1 MKKTLAL
8 FFLVLVT
15 SLSAFSQN
23 RTVSGTVTSSATGEK
38 MEAVTISVKGTSIG
52 SITDKDGK
60 YTLSAPTTGTL
71 VASFIGMKTIEV
83 PLTNA
88 TVYDFIL
95 EEENLGIDEVVV
107 TALGYT
113 REKKTLGYAVQSLG
127 AEDLNTANDANIVNS
142 LSGKIAGVQVTSG
155 GSIVGASS
163 RIIIRGNSSFSGN
176 QPLFVVD
183 GTPIQNSVTNLDG
196 GGGIDWGNSAAD
208 IDPNNIE
215 SMTVLKGST
224 ASALYGSRATN
235 GVILIT
241 TKKGNKQS
249 RKLGVDVISSVIL
262 DKASYFPNL
271 QNEYGGG
278 WDGEEFIFNKYNKDN
293 GTSLSY
299 NDYAKKFSYN
309 YVDGAG
315 GGINDEMPINWG
327 PRMDAGLLLDQ
338 WSTGKNS
345 PWISRPDNIKEWF
358 DTGQTF
364 ENSVALSSNGEKASG
379 RVTFT
384 NRTST
389 GIIDYTDQKQ
399 NTVAGNVSLTPSD
412 RITTTA
418 NFTYLRKES
427 NNIADNSYGR
437 WADII
442 GWTQRD
448 YPTQYVKDLFY
459 EKGNKDYI
467 FPNGD
472 NPFYGLRNTNGF
484 TRDRVFG
491 NASVKFDI
499 TDWLYAFGRVGIDFY
514 NEYRTSITQS
524 GTVNNI
530 NRGRGGQFTDTQLN
544 NKETNADFTLNFD
557 KTFGEIR
564 VDGLVGANYRN
575 NKFNNMSMGATDL
588 VVPDLYTISNVK
600 GAPTV
605 SQFKSEY
612 ETNSLYFAAN
622 ASYRNYLFLGV
633 TGRNDWSS
641 SLPEENRSY
650 FYPSASV
657 GFSVTDAFK
666 LESKILSYAKV
677 RVNIAKVGG
686 DTGPYRLARTY
697 SAGTYNAVAT
707 FRPTSTMPPLDLKP
721 EETNSWEIGA
731 ETRFFDNRLS
741 LDLTYY
747 DQTTVNQILS
757 VATSTATGYAS
768 MLLNAGEIENKGI
781 EIMLT
786 GAVLDKPSGL
796 KWDVTLN
803 WAKNTNTVNALYGKL
818 ESYRISAGFGGATT
832 LGIPGEE
839 WGIIW
844 GLPFVR
850 NDAGKVVVDSRGIPK
865 TTNKAQKL
873 GTVVPNWTGGIT
885 NSFNYK
891 GFNLSFL
898 IDARMGGD
906 VFSTT
911 AWHSYPTG
919 TYAVTTANNV
929 RETGLIVDGVF
940 EDGTPNNVRVSAQD
954 YYGGAWMWNNHEY
967 SILDGSYVKLRE
979 LVFGYDFNVQKVKWI
994 QKLNLSLV
1002 ARNLAILY
1010 QDQSTKDLGI
1020 DPEVGFG
1027 GGEAG
1032 VGFENFQI
1040 PTTRSYGLKL
1050 KVNF

>member
-1 MKKTLAL
+1 MKKTLVL
-8 FFLVLVT
+8 FCLILVT
-15 SLSAFSQN
+15 VLSAFSQN
-23 RTVSGTVTSSATGEK
+23 RTVSGTVTSSANGEN
-38 MEAVTISVKGTSIG
+38 MAAVTISVKGTSMG
-52 SITDKDGK
+52 TITGDDGK
-60 YTLSAPTTGTL
+60 YTLSVPATGTL

-88 TVYDFIL
+88 AVYDFVL
-95 EEENLGIDEVVV
+95 ESESLGIDEVVV

-127 AEDLNTANDANIVNS
+127 SEDLNTSNDANIVNS

-155 GSIVGASS
+155 GSTIGSSS
-163 RIIIRGNSSFSGN
+163 RIVIRGNSSFSGN

-183 GTPIQNSVTNLDG
+183 GTPIDNSTTNLG
-196 GGGIDWGNSAAD
+196 GGGGVDWGNSASD

-241 TKKGNKQS
+241 TKKGNKEN
-249 RKLGVDVISSVIL
+249 RILGVDVISSVIL
-262 DKASYFPNL
+262 DQPSYFPNL

-278 WDGEEFIFNKYNKDN
+278 WDGEEYIFNKYNKDN

-299 NDYAKKFSYN
+299 NEYAKQFSYN
-309 YVDGAG
+309 YVDGDG
-315 GGINDEMPINWG
+315 GGVNDSWPINWG
-327 PRMDAGLLLDQ
+327 PRLDAGLLLDQ

-345 PWISRPDNIKEWF
+345 PWVSRPNNIKEWF
-358 DTGQTF
+358 DTGQTI
-364 ENSVALSSNGEKASG
+364 ENSIAISSNGEKASG

-399 NTVAGNVSLTPSD
+399 NSMAGNITLTPSD
-412 RITTTA
+412 KITATA

-427 NNIADNSYGR
+427 DNIADNSYGR

-442 GWTQRD
+442 GWTARE

-467 FPNGD
+467 FPSGD
-472 NPFYGLRNTNGF
+472 NPFYALRNTNGF
-484 TRDRVFG
+484 TRDRAYG
-491 NASVKFDI
+491 NANVKYNI

-530 NRGRGGQFTDTQLN
+530 NRGRGGQFTDTQIY

-557 KTFGEIR
+557 KTFGVIR

-575 NKFNNMSMGATDL
+575 NQLKNMGMGASDL
-588 VVPDLYTISNVK
+588 VVPDLYTISNAK
-600 GAPTV
+600 GNPVV
-605 SQFKSEY
+605 SMFKSEY
-612 ETNSLYFAAN
+612 ETNSVYFAAN
-622 ASYRNYLFLGV
+622 GSYKNYLFLGV

-641 SLPEENRSY
+641 ALPEENRSY

-666 LESKILSYAKV
+666 LESEVLSYAKL
-677 RVNIAKVGG
+677 RVNVAKVGG
-686 DTGPYRLARTY
+686 DTGPYRLSRTY
-697 SAGTYNAVAT
+697 SAGTYNSIAT

-757 VATSTATGYAS
+757 VATSTATGYAA
-768 MLLNAGEIENKGI
+768 MLLNAGEIENKGV

-786 GAVLDKPSGL
+786 GAVLDNPSGL

-803 WAKNTNTVNALYGKL
+803 WAKNKNMVNALYGEL

-839 WGIIW
+839 WGVIW

-850 NDAGKVVVDSRGIPK
+850 NEAGKMVVDSRGIPK
-865 TTNKAQKL
+865 TTNVGEKL
-873 GTVVPNWTGGIT
+873 GTVTPDWTGGIS
-885 NSFNYK
+885 NSFRYK
-891 GFNLSFL
+891 GFNLNFL
-898 IDARMGGD
+898 IDARVGGD

-940 EDGTPNNVRVSAQD
+940 EDGTPNNARVSAQD
-954 YYGGAWMWNNHEY
+954 YFGGSWMWNNHEY

-994 QKLNLSLV
+994 QKLNISLV

-1010 QDQSTKDLGI
+1010 QDKSTKDLGI
-1020 DPEVGFG
+1020 DLEVGFG

>member
-1 MKKTLAL
+1 MKRTLAL
-8 FFLVLVT
+8 FYLVLVT

-23 RTVSGTVTSSATGEK
+23 RTVSGTVTSSATGEN
-38 MEAVTISVKGTSIG
+38 MAAVTISVKGTSMG
-52 SITDKDGK
+52 TITGDDGK
-60 YTLSAPTTGTL
+60 YTLSVPATGTL

-83 PLTNA
+83 PLTSA

-95 EEENLGIDEVVV
+95 ESESLGIDEVVV

-155 GSIVGASS
+155 GSIVGSSS
-163 RIIIRGNSSFSGN
+163 RIVIRGNSSFSGN

-183 GTPIQNSVTNLDG
+183 GTPIENSVTNLGG

-241 TKKGNKQS
+241 TKKGNKEN
-249 RKLGVDVISSVIL
+249 RKLGVDVISSVVL
-262 DKASYFPNL
+262 DQPSYFPNL

-278 WDGEEFIFNKYNKDN
+278 WDGEEYIFNKYNKDN
-293 GTSLSY
+293 GTNLSY
-299 NDYAKKFSYN
+299 NEYAKKFSYN
-309 YVDGAG
+309 YVDGDG
-315 GGINDEMPINWG
+315 GGVNDSWPINWG
-327 PRMDAGLLLDQ
+327 PRLDAGLLLDQ

-358 DTGQTF
+358 ETGQTF

-399 NTVAGNVSLTPSD
+399 NTVAGNVTLTPSD
-412 RITTTA
+412 KITTTA

-467 FPNGD
+467 FPSGD
-472 NPFYGLRNTNGF
+472 NPFYALRNTNGF

-491 NASVKFDI
+491 NASVKYDI

-514 NEYRTSITQS
+514 NEYRNSITQS
-524 GTVNNI
+524 GTVNNVR
-530 NRGRGGQFTDTQLN
+530 RGRGGQFTDTQIYA
-544 NKETNADFTLNFD
+544 KETNADFTLNFD
-557 KTFGEIR
+557 KTFGDIR
-564 VDGLVGANYRN
+564 VDGLAGANYRN
-575 NKFNNMSMGATDL
+575 NQFKNMVMGATDL

-622 ASYRNYLFLGV
+622 ASYKNYLFLGV

-641 SLPEENRSY
+641 SLPEANRSY

-666 LESKILSYAKV
+666 LESNVLSYAKV
-677 RVNIAKVGG
+677 RLNVAKVGG

-697 SAGTYNAVAT
+697 SAGTYNSIAT

-731 ETRFFDNRLS
+731 ETRFFSNRLT

-786 GAVLDKPSGL
+786 GAVLDNPTGL

-803 WAKNTNTVNALYGKL
+803 WAKNTNMVNELYGQL

-839 WGIIW
+839 WGVIW

-850 NDAGKVVVDSRGIPK
+850 NDAGKIVVDSRGIPK

-873 GTVVPNWTGGIT
+873 GTVTPDWTGGIS
-885 NSFNYK
+885 NSFRYK
-891 GFNLSFL
+891 GFNLNFL
-898 IDARMGGD
+898 IDARFGGD

-954 YYGGAWMWNNHEY
+954 YFGGAWMWNNHEY